1 MSCARRLLA
10 MWFAAA
16 GAACSDGVA
25 PDPSDGLPLLFS
37 LQAPAAVSQAE
48 VGALSA
54 AFGLV
59 DTYHVTVQ
67 DSLSQGTLLDVTVSV
82 TPGGSE
88 HAIELALPRPTLGL
102 PVLVTVVGLDGS
114 QELYR
119 TSSYLRVQDSSTG
132 TPVALGVRYTG
143 PGIRGR
149 VTSAAGVPL
158 AGVDVDL
165 MQGNSL
171 IGSVTTEPDGSYL
184 FLLGGVNTGLYQVAP
199 TPPGTQVVCPSLR
212 NVNVV
217 NSASSIV
224 ADFATQA
231 TACQIDLLI
240 VSGGDL
246 AFADD
251 TVAVKALFAGVPN
264 LTTRAFFFVNGPP
277 GLNVLSQ
284 YDVVLL
290 FANGL
295 FNQSPVLGDQ
305 IEDYVQLGGNVITAT
320 FYWQNRSDSGLGSP
334 GWGALEA
341 FDPFT
346 SGSGQTY
353 QSATLRNDSTL
364 IAHPLT
370 AGLTTLTS
378 TGFRGAVAAKANTTV
393 VARWSDNSPLVG
405 YQTLPQGSRMV
416 AISLFPASGAS
427 ATGNVATLWQNAAT
441 WAGAAG
447 GPVP

>member
-1 MSCARRLLA
+1 MTSTRRWLALLL
-10 MWFAAA
+10 
-16 GAACSDGVA
+16 GATGTACSDGMA
-25 PDPSDGLPLLFS
+25 PDPADGVPLLFS

-48 VGALSA
+48 VDALSA

-59 DTYHVTVQ
+59 DSYHVTVQ
-67 DSLSQGTLLDVTVSV
+67 DSLTQGTLLDVTVNV
-82 TPGGSE
+82 TPNSAQ
-88 HAIELALPRPTLGL
+88 HAVDLALPAPLVGRA
-102 PVLVTVVGLDGS
+102 VLVTVVGFDGS

-119 TSSYLRVQDSSTG
+119 TSSYLRVQDSSTAA
-132 TPVALGVRYTG
+132 PIALGVRYTG
-143 PGIRGR
+143 PGVRGR
-149 VTSAAGVPL
+149 VVDAAGAPL
-158 AGVDVDL
+158 ADVDVDL

-171 IGSVTTEPDGSYL
+171 IGSVTTETDGTYL
-184 FLLGGVNTGLYQVAP
+184 FVGVNAGLYQVSP
-199 TPPGTQVVCPSLR
+199 TPPGTEVVCPALR

-217 NSASSIV
+217 NSASSII
-224 ADFATQA
+224 ADFSTQT

-251 TVAVKALFAGVPN
+251 TIGVKALFANVPN
-264 LTTRAFFFVNGPP
+264 LNTRAFFFVNSLP

-334 GWGALEA
+334 GCGSLEA
-341 FDPFT
+341 LDPFT
-346 SGSGQTY
+346 SGPGQTY
-353 QSATLRNDSTL
+353 QSATLRTDTTL
-364 IAHPLT
+364 VAHPLT
-370 AGLTTLTS
+370 AGLTTLSS
-378 TGFRGAVAAKANTTV
+378 TGFRGAVAAKTGTTV

-405 YQTLPQGSRMV
+405 YRALPQGSRMV
-416 AISLFPASGAS
+416 AIGLFPNSGRG
-427 ATGNVATLWQNAAT
+427 ATGDVVPLWQNAVT

-447 GPVP
+447 GPIP

>member
-1 MSCARRLLA
+1 MRRVRRLLA
-10 MWFAAA
+10 LLTAAF
-16 GAACSDGVA
+16 GAACSDGVS
-25 PDPSDGLPLLFS
+25 PDASGVPVLFS

-48 VGALSA
+48 TDAITT
-54 AFGLV
+54 AFGVV

-67 DSLSQGTLLDVTVSV
+67 DSLSETTLLDVTVSV
-82 TPGGSE
+82 TPGETE
-88 HAIELALPRPTLGL
+88 HALDLALPKPLVGL
-102 PVLVTVVGLDGS
+102 AVLVTVVGLDGS
-114 QELYR
+114 QEFYR
-119 TSSYLRVQDSSTG
+119 TSAYLRVQDSSSA
-132 TPVALGVRYTG
+132 TPIALGVRYTG
-143 PGIRGR
+143 PGVRGR
-149 VTSAAGVPL
+149 VHNAAGAPL
-158 AGVDVDL
+158 DSVDVDL
-165 MQGNSL
+165 MQGNNAIKS
-171 IGSVTTEPDGSYL
+171 TTTDADGTYL
-184 FLLGGVNTGLYQVAP
+184 FVDVTPGLYQVLP
-199 TPPGTQVVCPSLR
+199 TPPGTQVVCPAVR

-217 NSASSIV
+217 SATSSII
-224 ADFATQA
+224 ADFGTQA

-251 TVAVKALFAGVPN
+251 TATVRAMFTGVQN
-264 LTTRAFFFVNGPP
+264 LNTSTFFFVNAPP
-277 GLNVLSQ
+277 SSSMLSQ

-295 FNQSPVLGDQ
+295 FNESVTLGDQ

-341 FDPFT
+341 IDPFT

-364 IAHPLT
+364 VAHPLT
-370 AGLTTLTS
+370 AGLSTLSS
-378 TGFRGAVAAKANTTV
+378 TGFRGAVAAKGSTTV
-393 VARWSDNSPLVG
+393 VARWSDNSPLIG

-416 AISLFPASGAS
+416 AISLFPASGQSAS
-427 ATGNVATLWQNAAT
+427 GDVVTMWRNAVL

>member
-1 MSCARRLLA
+1 VISARRLFALLV
-10 MWFAAA
+10 AAA
-16 GAACSDGVA
+16 GAACSDGVE
-25 PDPSDGLPLLFS
+25 PSPVDAVPLFLT
-37 LQAPAAVSQAE
+37 LGAPAAISSAE
-48 VGALSA
+48 VDALST

-59 DTYHVTVQ
+59 DNYRVIVQ
-67 DSLSQGTLLDVTVSV
+67 DSLSQGILADVTTNVAAGAPQHGIDVS
-82 TPGGSE
+82 
-88 HAIELALPRPTLGL
+88 LPSPFVGVV
-102 PVLVTVVGLDGS
+102 VLVTVIGFDGS

-119 TSSYLRVQDSSTG
+119 TSAYMRVQDTSAS

-149 VTSAAGVPL
+149 VTSAAGAPL
-158 AGVDVDL
+158 ADVDVDL

-171 IGSVTTEPDGSYL
+171 IGSVTTETDGTYL
-184 FLLGGVNTGLYQVAP
+184 FVGVATGLYQVQP

-212 NVNVV
+212 NVNVASV
-217 NSASSIV
+217 ASSII

-251 TVAVKALFAGVPN
+251 TTTVKALFTGVPN
-264 LTTRAFFFVNGPP
+264 LTTHAFFFVNDLP
-277 GLNVLSQ
+277 GLSLLRQ

-295 FNQSPVLGDQ
+295 FNQSVALGDEL
-305 IEDYVQLGGNVITAT
+305 EDYVQLGGNVITAT
-320 FYWQNRSDSGLGSP
+320 FYWQNRSDSGLDTP

-341 FDPFT
+341 VDPFT
-346 SGSGQTY
+346 SVSGTSQTY
-353 QSATLRNDSTL
+353 QQASLNVASIVT
-364 IAHPLT
+364 HPLT
-370 AGLTTLTS
+370 TGLTTLS
-378 TGFRGAVAAKANTTV
+378 SNGFRGSVAAKAGTTV
-393 VARWSDNSPLVG
+393 VAQWSDNSPLVG
-405 YQTLPQGSRMV
+405 YQTLAQGSRMV
-416 AISLFPASGAS
+416 AVGLFPASGAA
-427 ATGNVATLWQNAAT
+427 ATGDVTTLWQNAVT